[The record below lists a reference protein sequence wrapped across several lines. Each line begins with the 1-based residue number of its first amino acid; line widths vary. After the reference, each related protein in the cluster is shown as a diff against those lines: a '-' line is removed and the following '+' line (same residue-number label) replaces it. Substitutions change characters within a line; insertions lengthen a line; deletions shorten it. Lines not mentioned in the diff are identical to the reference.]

1 MTLMPSAAYALYP
14 FRMQLRRSVDA
25 AQRGQAGLELAP
37 AGPVT
42 LLFGLVALAGA
53 FAVFGGATEDVT
65 QRNGLAVHD
74 AANLRVFTDH
84 RTAWLVTLSRVV
96 SEIGAVPVVGAI
108 ALFAGLVLWWRGFG
122 RVYAFAPIASLA
134 VAVAAVAVTK
144 HIVGRARPP
153 VDLHL
158 VSESNA
164 SFPSGHATHSAAVL
178 LSVAFVV
185 AVVVLRRL
193 IVRALVVLAAGLVTG
208 AIGASRLVLGV
219 HWPSDVL
226 AGWALG
232 LGVALAV
239 TMAAVVIARRSD
251 RLGPARSSGAVD
263 C

>member
-1 MTLMPSAAYALYP
+1 MQ
-14 FRMQLRRSVDA
+14 FRRFIDA
-25 AQRGQAGLELAP
+25 TQRGLGRLELGPAGLA
-37 AGPVT
+37 T
-42 LLFGLVALAGA
+42 LLFGAVAFVGA
-53 FAVFGGATEDVT
+53 VAVFGGATEDVT
-65 QRNGLAVHD
+65 QQNGLAVHD

-84 RTAWLVTLSRVV
+84 RTAWLVSLSRVV

-108 ALFAGLVLWWRGFG
+108 ALFAGLVLWRRGFG
-122 RVYAFAPIASLA
+122 RVYALAPIASLGVAGGA
-134 VAVAAVAVTK
+134 VALTK
-144 HIVGRARPP
+144 HVVGRARPP
-153 VDLHL
+153 VAVHL

-193 IVRALVVLAAGLVTG
+193 IVRVLVVVAAALATG

-219 HWPSDVL
+219 HWPTDVL

-239 TMAAVVIARRSD
+239 TMAAVVVARRSE
-251 RLGPARSSGAVD
+251 RLSPPRSSGAVD